1 LGAEMILPLDFYLRA
16 DVVQV
21 AQDLLGKL
29 LITKVNGKLTT
40 GIITETE
47 AYAGITDRASHAFG
61 NRRTSRT
68 ESMYL
73 QGGVAYVYLCYGIH
87 HLFNVVTNMA
97 EIPHAV
103 LIRSV
108 EPVDGI
114 SYMKIRRNTEAITQL
129 TNGPGKLSQ
138 ALGISTRHDRSN
150 LLQGPVRIED
160 SGIRVSQTDI
170 QISTRIGVDYAGEDA
185 KLPYRFYLKN
195 SDFISIR

>member
-1 LGAEMILPLDFYLRA
+1 MILPLDFYLRA